1 VHGAAVLRG
10 APQQWPDIEC
20 DFQRQPFSAFEAL
33 NPLPFSA
40 RFRAILSATMPTSF
54 FNDVN
59 LYFDAACRHTDV
71 RPDILSQIRA
81 VNAVYRMRFP
91 VRRDDGEVEVV
102 EAYRAEHSHHRLPT
116 KGGIRYA
123 LDVSQDEVM
132 ALSALMTYKCAVVDV
147 PFGGA
152 KGGVVVDP
160 RNESASFLERVTRR
174 YVSEL
179 IRKRFIGPDVD
190 VPAPDVG
197 TGEREMGWIYDTYK
211 VYGPDTLNA
220 LACVTGKALGVH
232 GISGRREATG
242 LGAVIA
248 LEHLLSEPEDLKPL
262 GLQTG
267 IAGKRI
273 IVPGLG
279 KVGLHAA
286 RAAVERDAI
295 VVGVSVSDGAL
306 YDAGGLD
313 IEAVLLH
320 RAEAGSLRDFPGA
333 RFIAD
338 PDLILEEPC
347 DVLIPSALQHQITA
361 ANAPKLQAKVIVE
374 AANGPVDPE
383 ADEILR
389 EAGTVVLPDIYANAG
404 GVVVSYFEWIKN
416 LQHVSFERMTRR
428 YQQIANNRLIDLIT
442 RLTGKSLPPGDA
454 ALLLQAP
461 TEIDFVR
468 TALENTMAISY
479 EKIRDSWKQRSLPDL
494 RTSAYITAIE
504 SVANAYALEGIY
516 P

>member
-1 VHGAAVLRG
+1 
-10 APQQWPDIEC
+10 
-20 DFQRQPFSAFEAL
+20 
-33 NPLPFSA
+33 
-40 RFRAILSATMPTSF
+40 MPSNF
-54 FNDVN
+54 FDDVN
-59 LYFDAACRHTDV
+59 QYFDAAILHTEV
-71 RPDILSQIRA
+71 SPDILSQIRA
-81 VNAVYRMRFP
+81 CNAVYRMRFP
-91 VRRDDGEVEVV
+91 VRRDDGEIVVV

-152 KGGVVVDP
+152 KGGVCVDP
-160 RNESASFLERVTRR
+160 RTESASFLERVTRR
-174 YVSEL
+174 YTSEL

-211 VYGPDTLNA
+211 IHGPDTLNA
-220 LACVTGKALGVH
+220 LACVTGKAMSVH
-232 GISGRREATG
+232 GVDGRREATG
-242 LGAVIA
+242 LGAIIA
-248 LEHLLSEPEDLKPL
+248 LEHFLSEAEDVKPL
-262 GLQTG
+262 GLETG
-267 IAGKRI
+267 LAGKRI

-286 RAAVERDAI
+286 LSAIARDAVI
-295 VVGVSVSDGAL
+295 VGVSVSDGAL
-306 YDAGGLD
+306 YDEGGLD
-313 IEAVLLH
+313 VEAVLLH
-320 RAEAGSLRDFPGA
+320 RAETGSLRGFPEA
-333 RFIAD
+333 KYMAD
-338 PDLILEEPC
+338 PDAILVEPC
-347 DVLIPSALQHQITA
+347 DLLIPSALEHQITVE
-361 ANAPKLQAKVIVE
+361 NAPRIQAKVVVE

-383 ADEILR
+383 ADAILR

-416 LQHVSFERMTRR
+416 LSHVSFERMTRR
-428 YQQIANNRLIDLIT
+428 YQQISNNRILSVIS
-442 RLTGKSLPPGDA
+442 RLTGKTLAPEDA

-461 TEIDFVR
+461 NEIDFVR

-479 EKIRDSWKQRSLPDL
+479 EKIREPWKQRSLPDL
-494 RTSAYITAIE
+494 RTSAYLCAIE
-504 SVANAYALEGIY
+504 SVANSYALDGIF

>member
-1 VHGAAVLRG
+1 ML
-10 APQQWPDIEC
+10 
-20 DFQRQPFSAFEAL
+20 
-33 NPLPFSA
+33 A
-40 RFRAILSATMPTSF
+40 RMTSTSSF
-54 FNDVN
+54 FDDVN
-59 LYFDAACRHTDV
+59 HYFDTASRHTDV
-71 RPDILSQIRA
+71 APDILDQIRA
-81 VNAVYRMRFP
+81 CNSVYRLRFP
-91 VRRDDGEVEVV
+91 VRRDDGRIVVV

-123 LDVSQDEVM
+123 LDASQNEVM

-152 KGGVVVDP
+152 KGGVCVDP
-160 RNESASFLERVTRR
+160 RTESASFLERVTRR
-174 YVSEL
+174 YTSEL

-211 VYGPDTLNA
+211 SYGPDTLNG
-220 LACVTGKALGVH
+220 LACVTGKAISLHGVA
-232 GISGRREATG
+232 GRREATG

-248 LEHLLSEPEDLKPL
+248 LEHFLSEEEDVKPL
-262 GLQTG
+262 GLETG
-267 IAGKRI
+267 LAGKRI

-286 RAAVERDAI
+286 RAAIERDAI

-306 YDAGGLD
+306 YDEGGLD
-313 IEAVLLH
+313 VEAVLLH
-320 RAEAGSLRDFPGA
+320 RGETGSLRGFPEA
-333 RFIAD
+333 RYLAN
-338 PDLILEEPC
+338 PDAILEEAC
-347 DVLIPSALQHQITA
+347 DVLIPSALEHQITA
-361 ANAPKLQAKVIVE
+361 ANAPRVQAKVIVE

-383 ADEILR
+383 ADAILR
-389 EAGTVVLPDIYANAG
+389 EMGTVVVPDVYANAG

-416 LQHVSFERMTRR
+416 LSHVSFERMTRR
-428 YQQIANNRLIDLIT
+428 YQQIANNRLLQVLT
-442 RLTGKSLPPGDA
+442 HLTGKTLPPEDA

-461 TEIDFVR
+461 NEIDFVR

-479 EKIRDSWKQRSLPDL
+479 EKIREPWKRRALPDL
-494 RTSAYITAIE
+494 RTSAYLLAIE
-504 SVANAYALEGIY
+504 SVASAYNLDGIF

>member
-1 VHGAAVLRG
+1 
-10 APQQWPDIEC
+10 
-20 DFQRQPFSAFEAL
+20 
-33 NPLPFSA
+33 
-40 RFRAILSATMPTSF
+40 MPTSF
-54 FNDVN
+54 FEDVN
-59 LYFDAACRHTDV
+59 HYFDAACRHTDV
-71 RPDILSQIRA
+71 PDDILGQIRA
-81 VNAVYRMRFP
+81 VNSVYRIRFP
-91 VRRDDGEVEVV
+91 VRRDDGEVVVV
-102 EAYRAEHSHHRLPT
+102 EGYRAEHSHHRLPT

-160 RNESASFLERVTRR
+160 RNESPEFLERVTRR
-174 YVSEL
+174 YTSEL
-179 IRKRFIGPDVD
+179 IRKRFIGPGVD

-211 VYGPDTLNA
+211 AQGQDTLNG
-220 LACVTGKALGVH
+220 LACVTGKALSLHGVH
-232 GISGRREATG
+232 GRREATG

-248 LEHLLSEPEDLKPL
+248 LEHFLSEPEDVKPL

-286 RAAVERDAI
+286 RASVERDAVI
-295 VVGVSVSDGAL
+295 VGVSVSDGAL
-306 YDAGGLD
+306 YDEGGLD
-313 IEAVLLH
+313 VEAVLLH
-320 RAEAGSLRDFPGA
+320 RNETGSLRGFPDA

-347 DVLIPSALQHQITA
+347 DVLIPSALEHQITA
-361 ANAPKLQAKVIVE
+361 ENATKLQAKVIVE

-383 ADEILR
+383 ADAILR
-389 EAGTVVLPDIYANAG
+389 EAGVAVLPDIYANAG

-416 LQHVSFERMTRR
+416 LSHVSFERMTRR
-428 YQQIANNRLIDLIT
+428 YQQLANSRLVDVLT
-442 RLTGKSLPPGDA
+442 RLTGKTLPPEDT
-454 ALLLQAP
+454 ALLSQAP

-479 EKIRDSWKQRSLPDL
+479 EKIRDPWKQRSLPDL
-494 RTSAYITAIE
+494 RTSAYLMAIE
-504 SVANAYALEGIY
+504 SVANAYALDGIY

>member
-1 VHGAAVLRG
+1 
-10 APQQWPDIEC
+10 
-20 DFQRQPFSAFEAL
+20 
-33 NPLPFSA
+33 
-40 RFRAILSATMPTSF
+40 MPPSF
-54 FNDVN
+54 FDDVN
-59 LYFDAACRHTDV
+59 HYFDAACRHTDV
-71 RPDILSQIRA
+71 PQDIIEQIRA

-91 VRRDDGEVEVV
+91 VRHDDGKVLVV

-152 KGGVVVDP
+152 KGGVVIDP
-160 RNESASFLERVTRR
+160 RAASATFLERVTRR
-174 YVSEL
+174 YASEL

-211 VYGPDTLNA
+211 TQGQDTLNA
-220 LACVTGKALGVH
+220 LACVTGKALSLHGV
-232 GISGRREATG
+232 SGRREATG
-242 LGAVIA
+242 LGAVLA
-248 LEHLLSEPEDLKPL
+248 LELFLAEPEDVKPL

-273 IVPGLG
+273 IISGLG

-286 RAAVERDAI
+286 RAAIDRDAI
-295 VVGVSVSDGAL
+295 IVGVSVSDGAL
-306 YDAGGLD
+306 YDEGGLD
-313 IEAVLLH
+313 VEAVLLH
-320 RAEAGSLRDFPGA
+320 RSETGSLRGFPGA
-333 RFIAD
+333 RYLAE
-338 PDLILEEPC
+338 PDLVLEEAC
-347 DVLIPSALQHQITA
+347 DVLIPCALEHQITA
-361 ANAPKLQAKVIVE
+361 ENAARLQAKVIVE
-374 AANGPVDPE
+374 GANGPVDPQ
-383 ADEILR
+383 ADGILR
-389 EAGTVVLPDIYANAG
+389 ETGVAILPDIFANAG

-416 LQHVSFERMTRR
+416 LSHISFERMTRR
-428 YQQIANNRLIDLIT
+428 YQQIANNRLIDIVS
-442 RLTGKSLPPGDA
+442 RLTGKTVPPDDT

-479 EKIRDSWKQRSLPDL
+479 GKIRDPWKQRSLPDL
-494 RTSAYITAIE
+494 RTSAYLMAIE
-504 SVANAYALEGIY
+504 TVANAYMLDGIY

>member
-1 VHGAAVLRG
+1 
-10 APQQWPDIEC
+10 
-20 DFQRQPFSAFEAL
+20 
-33 NPLPFSA
+33 
-40 RFRAILSATMPTSF
+40 MPASF
-54 FNDVN
+54 FDDVN
-59 LYFDAACRHTDV
+59 HYFELASRYSDV
-71 RPDILSQIRA
+71 SADILRQIRA
-81 VNAVYRMRFP
+81 CNAVYRIRFP
-91 VRRDDGEVEVV
+91 VRRDDGEVVV
-102 EAYRAEHSHHRLPT
+102 IEGYRAEHSHHRLPT

-123 LDVSQDEVM
+123 LDVTQDEVM
-132 ALSALMTYKCAVVDV
+132 ALAALMTYKCAVVDV

-160 RNESASFLERVTRR
+160 RNESVDFLERVTRR
-174 YVSEL
+174 YTSEL

-220 LACVTGKALGVH
+220 LASVTGKALSVH
-232 GISGRREATG
+232 GVGGRREATG

-248 LEHLLSEPEDLKPL
+248 LEHFLANAEDTEPL
-262 GLQTG
+262 GLGTG

-286 RAAVERDAI
+286 RAAIERDAI
-295 VVGVSVSDGAL
+295 VVGVSVSDGGL
-306 YDAGGLD
+306 YDEGGLD
-313 IEAVLLH
+313 VESVLLH
-320 RAEAGSLRDFPGA
+320 RSETGSLRGFRDA
-333 RFIAD
+333 RFFAD
-338 PDLILEEPC
+338 PDLIVEEHC
-347 DVLIPSALQHQITA
+347 DILIPSALEHQITA
-361 ANAPKLQAKVIVE
+361 ENAPRIKAKVIVE
-374 AANGPVDPE
+374 AANGPVDAE

-389 EAGTVVLPDIYANAG
+389 QMGCLVLPDIYANAG

-416 LQHVSFERMTRR
+416 LSHVSFERMTRR
-428 YQQIANNRLIDLIT
+428 YQQIANNRVLDVIT
-442 RLTGKSLPPGDA
+442 RLTGKTLPPEDT

-461 TEIDFVR
+461 NEIDFVR

-479 EKIRDSWKQRSLPDL
+479 EKIRNMWKRRDLPDL
-494 RTSAYITAIE
+494 RTSAYLAAIE
-504 SVANAYALEGIY
+504 RVADAYALEGIF